1 MGERR
6 PRLLDLKA
14 PAFLE
19 VVDVVKALARP
30 LPVLN
35 FGMPPPLPLP
45 LLLLLLLLLLANLV
59 EPKAIEDREAEVRAD
74 VRRC

>member
-19 VVDVVKALARP
+19 VVDVVKSLARP

-35 FGMPPPLPLP
+35 FGMLPPLPLP
-45 LLLLLLLLLLANLV
+45 LLLLLLLANLV
-59 EPKAIEDREAEVRAD
+59 EPKAMEDREAEVRAD